1 MKLLQTSLLAA
12 CAPIAAARF
21 IEPLERN
28 NVDLGQTTPDK
39 FLIELAPGKTAW
51 ITEDEKWELRR
62 VCANSPGSM
71 SCRYTSA

>member
-12 CAPIAAARF
+12 CAPVVAARF

-28 NVDLGQTTPDK
+28 NVDLGLATTEK
-39 FLIELAPGKTAW
+39 FLVEIAPGKTAW

-62 VCANSPGSM
+62 V
-71 SCRYTSA
+71 RLLF